1 MKTIAIFSSG
11 TGGHVYPANT
21 LAQDYLAKKFH
32 VIWIGTK
39 DGIENKI
46 VNQKEID
53 LFHIKSK
60 GFRGKQI
67 IEKIQSL
74 LYLLVSFVQVF
85 SLMRKNKPCLV
96 IGFGGY
102 ISLPGIITA
111 FLLRIP
117 RVIHEQNAIAG
128 TANRICYY
136 FANKVFETFPGSFK
150 KFNTKIIHSGSL
162 VRNELSNCSKPED
175 IYNSNSFFLKILV
188 LGGSQGSVYFNSI
201 LPFAL
206 SHFSRDR
213 FEVKHIC
220 GVGKLADTEKKYH
233 DYGIKSSVIEYS
245 NQMSDLFDWS
255 TLVICRS
262 GSTTLS
268 ELSIIGRACI
278 LIPYPYATDNH
289 QYKNAE
295 YLSNNS
301 AAITLNQD
309 DNFIENFVTTI
320 NLLLN
325 NESRLHALA
334 QNIMTVLPYNG
345 KDIIIKSNSQ
355 YLSDK

>member
-74 LYLLVSFVQVF
+74 FYLLVSFVQVF

>member
-11 TGGHVYPANT
+11 TGGHVYPANS
-21 LAQDYLAKKFH
+21 LAQEYLAKNIR

-39 DGIENKI
+39 HGIENKI
-46 VNQKEID
+46 IDKNKID
-53 LFHIKSK
+53 LLHIKSI
-60 GFRGKQI
+60 GYRGKKI

-74 LYLLVSFVQVF
+74 LYLLIAFTQVF
-85 SLMRKNKPCLV
+85 NLMRKNKPSLV

-102 ISLPGIITA
+102 VSLPGIIIA

-136 FANKVFETFPGSFK
+136 FANTVFETFPGSFR
-150 KFNTKIIHSGSL
+150 KFNSKIIHSGSI
-162 VRNELSNCSKPED
+162 VRTELSNCTKPD
-175 IYNSNSFFLKILV
+175 DVYTSNSFFLRILV

-220 GVGKLADTEKKYH
+220 GEGKLADTEKKYH
-233 DYGIKSSVIEYS
+233 DYDIKSSVLEYS
-245 NQMSDLFDWS
+245 DKISNLFDWS

-268 ELSIIGRACI
+268 ELSMIGRACI
-278 LIPYPYATDNH
+278 LIPFPFASDDH
-289 QYKNAE
+289 QYKNAQ

-301 AAITLNQD
+301 AAITLKQD

-325 NESRLHALA
+325 NESRLHSLA
-334 QNIMTVLPYNG
+334 QNIKTVLPYNG
-345 KDIIIKSNSQ
+345 KEIIIKINSQ
-355 YLSDK
+355 YLD

>member
-53 LFHIKSK
+53 LFHVKSK

>member
-21 LAQDYLAKKFH
+21 LAQDYLAKNFH

-39 DGIENKI
+39 NGIENKI
-46 VNQKEID
+46 VNQEEID
-53 LFHIKSK
+53 LFHVKSK

-67 IEKIQSL
+67 LEKIQSL
-74 LYLLVSFVQVF
+74 LYLLISFVQVF

-102 ISLPGIITA
+102 ISLPGIIIA

-162 VRNELSNCSKPED
+162 VRNELSTCTKPED
-175 IYNSNSFFLKILV
+175 VYNSNSFFLKILV

-245 NQMSDLFDWS
+245 NQMSELFDWS

-301 AAITLNQD
+301 AAITLSQD

>member
-53 LFHIKSK
+53 LFHVKSK

-150 KFNTKIIHSGSL
+150 KFNTKIIHSGSI

>member
-11 TGGHVYPANT
+11 TGGHVYPAYT
-21 LAQDYLAKKFH
+21 LAQDYLANNFNI
-32 VIWIGTK
+32 IWIGTK

-46 VNQKEID
+46 ID
-53 LFHIKSK
+53 NKKITLFHVRSK
-60 GFRGKQI
+60 GYRGKRV
-67 IEKIQSL
+67 IEKILSL
-74 LYLLVSFVQVF
+74 AYLLISFVQVF
-85 SLMRKNKPCLV
+85 NLFRKNKPSLV

-136 FANKVFETFPGSFK
+136 FANTVFETFPGSFK
-150 KFNTKIIHSGSL
+150 RFNSKIIHSGSL
-162 VRNELSNCSKPED
+162 TRSELSNCSKPED
-175 IYNSNSFFLKILV
+175 VYTSNTFLLKILV
-188 LGGSQGSVYFNSI
+188 LGGSQGSAYFNNI

-220 GVGKLADTEKKYH
+220 GKGKLANTEKKYLE
-233 DYGIKSSVIEYS
+233 YGINSTVIEYS
-245 NQMSDLFDWS
+245 DQMRDLFNWC

-268 ELSIIGRACI
+268 ELSLIGRACI
-278 LIPYPYATDNH
+278 LIPYPYATDDH

-295 YLSNNS
+295 YLSDNA
-301 AAITLNQD
+301 AAITLRQSD
-309 DNFIENFVTTI
+309 DFVENFVTTV

-325 NESRLHALA
+325 NESRLYALG
-334 QNIMTVLPYNG
+334 QNIKSVLPHDG
-345 KDIIIKSNSQ
+345 KDIIIKVNSH
-355 YLSDK
+355 YLFDK

>member
-11 TGGHVYPANT
+11 TGGHVYPAHT
-21 LAQDYLAKKFH
+21 LAQDYLANNFN

-39 DGIENKI
+39 DGIENQI
-46 VNQKEID
+46 ID
-53 LFHIKSK
+53 KKRITLLHIRSK
-60 GFRGKQI
+60 GYRGKKI
-67 IEKIQSL
+67 TEKILSL
-74 LYLLVSFVQVF
+74 TYLLISFVQAF
-85 SLMRKNKPCLV
+85 ILLRRNKPSLV

-102 ISLPGIITA
+102 ISLPGIISA

-117 RVIHEQNAIAG
+117 RAIHEQNAIAG

-136 FANKVFETFPGSFK
+136 FANTVFETFPGSFK
-150 KFNTKIIHSGSL
+150 KFNQKIIHSGSL
-162 VRNELSNCSKPED
+162 TRSELSECSNPED

-188 LGGSQGSVYFNSI
+188 LGGSQGSTYFNSI

-220 GVGKLADTEKKYH
+220 GKGKLADTEKKYLE
-233 DYGIKSSVIEYS
+233 YGINSTVIEYS
-245 NQMSDLFDWS
+245 DQMRDLFNWS

-268 ELSIIGRACI
+268 ELSVIGRACI
-278 LIPYPYATDNH
+278 LIPYPYATDDH

-295 YLSNNS
+295 YLSNNT
-301 AAITLNQD
+301 AAITLRQD
-309 DNFIENFVTTI
+309 DHFVENFVTTV

-334 QNIMTVLPYNG
+334 QNIKSVLPHNG
-345 KDIIIKSNSQ
+345 KDIITRINSQ
-355 YLSDK
+355 YLLDK

>member
-39 DGIENKI
+39 EGIENKI

-53 LFHIKSK
+53 LFHVKSK

-150 KFNTKIIHSGSL
+150 KFNTKIIHSGSI
-162 VRNELSNCSKPED
+162 VRSELSNCSKPED

-220 GVGKLADTEKKYH
+220 GEGKLADTKKKYH

-301 AAITLNQD
+301 AAITLSQD

>member
-53 LFHIKSK
+53 LFHVKSK

-74 LYLLVSFVQVF
+74 FYLLVSFVQVF

-301 AAITLNQD
+301 AAITLSQD